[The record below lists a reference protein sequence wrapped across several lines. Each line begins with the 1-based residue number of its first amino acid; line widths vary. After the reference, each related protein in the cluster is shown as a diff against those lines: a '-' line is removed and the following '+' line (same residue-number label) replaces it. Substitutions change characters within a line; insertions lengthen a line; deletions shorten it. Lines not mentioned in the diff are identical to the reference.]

1 MLNNQFLSIIDNH
14 SYIDWQDTFTE
25 YCISKQFDSEL
36 CGFTV
41 YRRMGVLFLTL
52 FVYDHFALKATEI
65 YVLFEFISVLTFTIF
80 NSLLI
85 SWTFFNLDLNN
96 KSGSEIY
103 MVMNNV
109 SESLLSLSELTFNHW
124 LKWQ

>member
-65 YVLFEFISVLTFTIF
+65 YVQFWIYICPHIYNLQFT
-80 NSLLI
+80 
-85 SWTFFNLDLNN
+85 LD
-96 KSGSEIY
+96 I
-103 MVMNNV
+103 MNF
-109 SESLLSLSELTFNHW
+109 L
-124 LKWQ
+124 